1 MIAARIKQRVFE
13 VVSVARPGDRPSL
26 VFDWALIAL
35 ILANIVVFVLESVP
49 SLAERHGT
57 WFAAFEAVSVIVFS
71 IEYIARV
78 WTSTHDPRFRSPV
91 TGRVRFVLTPMALV
105 DLLAILPWY
114 LPLLGVDL
122 RALRSLRI
130 FRILRLAKLGRYTS
144 ALNIMGGAIRRTRE
158 ELVITGAIIAVLLL
172 LASTG
177 IYYAER
183 EAQPDKFGNIPEA
196 AWWAVATMTTVGYGD
211 VYPITP
217 TGRFFGAVVAI
228 LGIGLIALPTGILGT
243 GFADEARERK
253 RGREPRVCPRCGEE
267 LG

>member
-1 MIAARIKQRVFE
+1 MPKTRFKPRVHE
-13 VVSVARPGDRPSL
+13 IVSVARRGDRASE
-26 VFDWALIAL
+26 VFDWAIIGL

-49 SLAERHGT
+49 SFAEQWGSF
-57 WFAAFEAVSVIVFS
+57 FAIFEAVSVVVFT
-71 IEYIARV
+71 IEYAARV
-78 WTSTHDPRFRSPV
+78 WTCTLEAKSRSPI
-91 TGRVRFVLTPMALV
+91 TGRLRFALTPMALI

-122 RALRSLRI
+122 RALRALRI

-158 ELVITGAIIAVLLL
+158 ELVITGAVIAVLLL

-183 EAQPDKFGNIPEA
+183 EAQPDKFGSIPES

-243 GFADEARERK
+243 GFAEEARERK